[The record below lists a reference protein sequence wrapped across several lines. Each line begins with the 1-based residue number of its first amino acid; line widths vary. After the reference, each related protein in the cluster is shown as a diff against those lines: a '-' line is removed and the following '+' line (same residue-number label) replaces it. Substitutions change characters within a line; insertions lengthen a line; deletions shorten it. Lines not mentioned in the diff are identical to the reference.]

1 MDEVPIP
8 NNNPVIIRPQIPD
21 NKSKPKKPS
30 RLLDTFKNF
39 IYMFP
44 LALIISYQL
53 FWLGHRFGEFITF
66 PPTSVISY
74 IFIGSIL
81 LMLLVI
87 QIMMRSIIYSILVG
101 IMFTAGIFSA
111 YFGNVYEP
119 VISNLTGGIDII
131 KSAWTRKDIPFQLV
145 VAGTMSS
152 IIIGIALLQFMVSLL
167 VKSFFEMIFGKNW
180 GDGKWMGYLGAIAL
194 IFGIYISF
202 NSYHKYSNDNKEKL
216 IWSYYQV
223 YNPLEKFITRT
234 PGNVTYNEDYV
245 WINNGSTI
253 LSKSITNG
261 KTIGEKRIQTNVVCK
276 GIQQAY
282 APIAATENKFIC
294 FTHNLDTVLW
304 EIAYP
309 MLTASDTENIKVS
322 DKINEESKILI
333 PLTIN
338 FIDSGKKMLAFFDY
352 GKIGIYDLEK
362 GEELWCETIDQ
373 PVKISRLLPDRYLND
388 ISYLENNNKLII
400 ACKNG
405 YVKSID
411 IKTGKIDWEYQH
423 TVAKIGGKPQR
434 GYLSKYKEN
443 SFAAAFKTGEIV
455 TLSYKDGHI
464 IHKAVN
470 EAFAANNPV
479 WCYDTKVHFIT
490 DEGLYYKALLDGGE
504 IESRLNA
511 LPNKAEIYPIV
522 QNNEHGIY
530 AHRENIYHITHDS
543 SYSTNTV
550 FSCKNRTF
558 VTNPVFVDKTM
569 YIGTQD
575 GWIFCL
581 HYGSKSVKWVGH
593 ADGELTDD
601 SLAIFGNKLIVKTK
615 SDSVFVFNR
624 EYVQ

>member
-8 NNNPVIIRPQIPD
+8 NNNPVIIKPQITD
-21 NKSKPKKPS
+21 NKNKTKKPS
-30 RLLDTFKNF
+30 RLMETFKNF

-66 PPTSVISY
+66 PPTSAVTY

-87 QIMMRSIIYSILVG
+87 QIMMRSIIYSVLVG
-101 IMFTAGIFSA
+101 IIFTAGIFSA

-119 VISNLTGGIDII
+119 VMSNLTGGIEII

-152 IIIGIALLQFMVSLL
+152 IILGIALLQFMVSLL
-167 VKSFFEMIFGKNW
+167 VKSFFEMVFGKNW
-180 GDGKWMGYLGAIAL
+180 GDGRWMGYLGAIAL
-194 IFGIYISF
+194 IFGIHISF

-223 YNPLEKFITRT
+223 YKPLEKFITRT
-234 PGNVTYNEDYV
+234 PGNVTYNEDYI

-253 LSKSITNG
+253 VAKNIITGREAGKKEIKS
-261 KTIGEKRIQTNVVCK
+261 NVVCK

-282 APIAATENKFIC
+282 APIVATENKFIC
-294 FTHNLDTVLW
+294 LTNDLASVQW
-304 EIAYP
+304 EIVYP
-309 MLTASDTENIKVS
+309 MLTASDTENLKTS
-322 DKINEESKILI
+322 DKTPEESQVLI
-333 PLTIN
+333 PLTFN
-338 FIDSGKKMLAFFDY
+338 FIDSGKKILAFFDY
-352 GKIGIYDLEK
+352 GKIGVYDLEK
-362 GEELWCETIDQ
+362 GEELWCERVDQ
-373 PVKISRLLPDRYLND
+373 PVKTSRLLPDRYLND
-388 ISYLENNNKLII
+388 ISYLENNKKII
-400 ACKNG
+400 LACKNG
-405 YVKSID
+405 YIKSID

-434 GYLSKYKEN
+434 GYLSIYKEN
-443 SFAAAFKTGEIV
+443 SFTAAFKTGEIV

-470 EAFAANNPV
+470 EAFATNNPV
-479 WCYDTKVHFIT
+479 WSYDRKAHFIT

-511 LPNKAEIYPIV
+511 LPNKAEIYPVV

-530 AHRENIYHITHDS
+530 AHRENIYRIDHEN
-543 SYSTNTV
+543 SYSTTTV
-550 FSCKNRTF
+550 YSCKNRTF
-558 VTNPVFVDKTM
+558 VTTPVFVDKTM

-575 GWIFCL
+575 GWIFCI
-581 HYGSKSVKWVGH
+581 HYGSKNVKWVGH
-593 ADGELTDD
+593 ANGELTDD

>member
-8 NNNPVIIRPQIPD
+8 NNNPIIIKPQIPD
-21 NKSKPKKPS
+21 NKNKHKKNS
-30 RLLDTFKNF
+30 RLMETFKNF

-66 PPTSVISY
+66 PPTSAVTY

-87 QIMMRSIIYSILVG
+87 QIMMRSIIYSVLVG
-101 IMFTAGIFSA
+101 VMFTAGIFSA
-111 YFGNVYEP
+111 YFGNVYDP
-119 VISNLTGGIDII
+119 VMNNLTGGIDII

-152 IIIGIALLQFMVSLL
+152 IILGIALLQFMISLL

-194 IFGIYISF
+194 IFGIHISF

-253 LSKSITNG
+253 ISKNMITGREIG
-261 KTIGEKRIQTNVVCK
+261 KKEIKSNVVFK
-276 GIQQAY
+276 GIQKAY
-282 APIAATENKFIC
+282 APIVSTENKFIC
-294 FTHNLDTVLW
+294 LTNDLSSTQW
-304 EIAYP
+304 EIFYP
-309 MLTASDTENIKVS
+309 LLSASDSENLKTAGKNS
-322 DKINEESKILI
+322 EDQETLI
-333 PLTIN
+333 PLTVN
-338 FIDSGKKMLAFFDY
+338 FIDSGKKMLAFYDY
-352 GKIGIYDLEK
+352 GKIGVYDIEK
-362 GEELWCETIDQ
+362 GEELWCQTIDQ
-373 PVKISRLLPDRYLND
+373 PVKSSRLLPDRYLND
-388 ISYLENNNKLII
+388 ISYLENNNKIVL
-400 ACKNG
+400 ACRNG
-405 YVKSID
+405 YIKSID

-434 GYLSKYKEN
+434 GYLAKYKEN
-443 SFAAAFKTGEIV
+443 SFTAAFKTGEIV

-479 WCYDTKVHFIT
+479 WSHDRNAHFIT
-490 DEGLYYKALLDGGE
+490 DEGLYYKVLLDGGE

-511 LPNKAEIYPIV
+511 LPNKSEIYPIV

-530 AHRENIYHITHDS
+530 AHRENIYRIDHENN
-543 SYSTNTV
+543 YSTTV
-550 FSCKNRTF
+550 YSCKNRTF

-575 GWIFCL
+575 GWIFCI
-581 HYGSKSVKWVGH
+581 HYGSKNVKWVVH
-593 ADGELTDD
+593 TDGELTND
-601 SLAIFGNKLIVKTK
+601 SLAIFENKLIVKTK